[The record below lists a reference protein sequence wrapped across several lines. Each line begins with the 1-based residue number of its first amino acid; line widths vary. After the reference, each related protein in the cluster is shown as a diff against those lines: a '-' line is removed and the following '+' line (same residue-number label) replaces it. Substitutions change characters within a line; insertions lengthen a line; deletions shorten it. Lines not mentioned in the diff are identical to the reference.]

1 MAFRRKLYDE
11 MLQWKQQRNGS
22 TALLIRGA
30 RRVGKSTLVTEF
42 AKNEYDAHIIIDFS
56 NASKQINALFE
67 DMMDLDLFFFQLQ
80 NIFNV
85 RLTERKSVIV
95 FDEVQL
101 QPLAQTAATTT
112 SRQVRCFRLKK
123 MLPILFCHLKRAN
136 SRCTQWIS
144 TNSAGRLAIMSRP
157 IS

>member
-1 MAFRRKLYDE
+1 MKIKTISLSENQWLMAFRRKLYDE

-101 QPLAQTAATTT
+101 QPLA
-112 SRQVRCFRLKK
+112 RQAIKHLVKDGRYDYIETGSLLSIKK
-123 MLPILFCHLKRAN
+123 KC
-136 SRCTQWIS
+136 CQYC
-144 TNSAGRLAIMSRP
+144 SAI
-157 IS
+157 